1 MGVKPTRQSRKI
13 KLLYI
18 VASMDAELDGLRTE
32 LDARPPEPG
41 FPVEFH
47 CLGVGPRRA
56 GDAMTAALDGAGI
69 RPAVLLLG
77 VAGAIAPGMGTG
89 QLLLA
94 ENYLS
99 DVDGGE
105 PIAPD
110 PAMLTVAEAAAAE
123 ARMPAHRGASLTVDH
138 LICEERERR
147 QLREKYGAASVN
159 MEDSAVAAAAR
170 RADAPFISV
179 RVVLD
184 TYEQRLPGYLPG
196 LARGRG
202 AILTQ
207 VVAQPWRIP
216 TLRRLKAQMELCQA
230 VLTRFGMAYLR
241 QEAIRRQGDRERASR
256 EALY

>member
-1 MGVKPTRQSRKI
+1 
-13 KLLYI
+13 
-18 VASMDAELDGLRTE
+18 MDAELDGLRAE
-32 LDARPPEPG
+32 VDAMPQPPA

-56 GDAMTAALDGAGI
+56 GDAITAALSNARG
-69 RPAVLLLG
+69 RPAVLMLG
-77 VAGAIAPGMGTG
+77 VAGAIEPGMETG

-94 ENYLS
+94 ESYLS
-99 DVDGGE
+99 DIDGE
-105 PIAPD
+105 PATPD
-110 PAMLTVAEAAAAE
+110 PAMLATAEAAAAE

-159 MEDSAVAAAAR
+159 MEDCAVAAAAR
-170 RADAPFISV
+170 RAAAPFLSV

-202 AILTQ
+202 AVLTQ

-241 QEAIRRQGDRERASR
+241 QEAIRRQSDRERASR
-256 EALY
+256 EAIY

>member
-1 MGVKPTRQSRKI
+1 
-13 KLLYI
+13 
-18 VASMDAELDGLRTE
+18 MDAELDGLRQE
-32 LDARPPEPG
+32 VDAMPQPPA

-56 GDAMTAALDGAGI
+56 GDAMAAALSNARG
-69 RPAVLLLG
+69 RPAVLMLG
-77 VAGAIAPGMGTG
+77 VAGAIEPGMETG

-99 DVDGGE
+99 DVDGVDGGE

-110 PAMLTVAEAAAAE
+110 PAMLAAAEAAAAE

-159 MEDSAVAAAAR
+159 MEDSAVAATAR
-170 RADAPFISV
+170 RAGAPFISV

-202 AILTQ
+202 AVLTQ

-230 VLTRFGMAYLR
+230 VLTRFGMAYLW
-241 QEAIRRQGDRERASR
+241 QEAIRRQSDRERASR
-256 EALY
+256 EAIY

>member
-1 MGVKPTRQSRKI
+1 
-13 KLLYI
+13 
-18 VASMDAELDGLRTE
+18 MDAELEGLQWE
-32 LDARPPEPG
+32 VDAMPQPPG

-56 GDAMTAALDGAGI
+56 GEAMAAALSNARG
-69 RPAVLLLG
+69 RPAVLMLG
-77 VAGAIAPGMGTG
+77 VAGAIEPGMETG

-105 PIAPD
+105 PAAPD
-110 PAMLTVAEAAAAE
+110 PAMLTVAESAAAE

-138 LICEERERR
+138 LICEEWERR
-147 QLREKYGAASVN
+147 QLREKHGAASVN
-159 MEDSAVAAAAR
+159 MEDCAVAAAAR
-170 RADAPFISV
+170 RAGAPFISV
-179 RVVLD
+179 RVILD
-184 TYEQRLPGYLPG
+184 TAEQRLPGYLPG

-202 AILTQ
+202 AVLTQ
-207 VVAQPWRIP
+207 VVARPWRIP

-241 QEAIRRQGDRERASR
+241 QEAIRRQSDRERASR
-256 EALY
+256 EAIY

>member
-1 MGVKPTRQSRKI
+1 
-13 KLLYI
+13 
-18 VASMDAELDGLRTE
+18 MDAELDGLRTE
-32 LDARPPEPG
+32 FDARPPEPG

-77 VAGAIAPGMGTG
+77 VAGAIAPGMETG

-110 PAMLTVAEAAAAE
+110 PVMLTVAEAAAAE

-147 QLREKYGAASVN
+147 QLREKHGAASVN

-170 RADAPFISV
+170 RAAAPFLAV

-230 VLTRFGMAYLR
+230 VLTRFGISYLR
-241 QEAIRRQGDRERASR
+241 QEALRRQSAREKASR
-256 EALY
+256 EAIY

>member
-1 MGVKPTRQSRKI
+1 M
-13 KLLYI
+13 LYI

-32 LDARPPEPG
+32 FDARPPDPG

-56 GDAMTAALDGAGI
+56 GDAMAAALSNARG

-77 VAGAIAPGMGTG
+77 VAGAIAPGMETG

-99 DVDGGE
+99 DVDDVDGGE

-110 PAMLTVAEAAAAE
+110 PGMLTVAEAAAAD

-147 QLREKYGAASVN
+147 QLREKHGAASVN

-170 RADAPFISV
+170 SADAPFLSV

-241 QEAIRRQGDRERASR
+241 QEGLRRQTDRERASR
-256 EALY
+256 EAIY

>member
-1 MGVKPTRQSRKI
+1 M
-13 KLLYI
+13 LYI

-32 LDARPPEPG
+32 FDARPPEPG

-77 VAGAIAPGMGTG
+77 VAGAIAPGMETG

-105 PIAPD
+105 PISPD

-147 QLREKYGAASVN
+147 QLREKYGASSVN

-170 RADAPFISV
+170 RAAAPFLAV

-230 VLTRFGMAYLR
+230 VLTRFGIAYLR
-241 QEAIRRQGDRERASR
+241 QEALRRQADREKASR
-256 EALY
+256 DEIY